1 MNVVLDI
8 RGLSI
13 HRMGL
18 PHAPPII
25 DQISLTLHAGEV
37 LGLIGESGAG
47 KSTIGLSALG
57 YTRPG
62 CQITGGQILFEGR
75 DLLKLDQ
82 AQLRALRGSGIA
94 YIAQSAAQSFNPSL
108 SLGTQI
114 CEASL
119 RVAGADRASVTGYA
133 IDLLGQLDVP
143 DPAGFLNR
151 YPFEVSGGQLQRAM
165 AAMAMMTKPKI
176 IVFDEPTTALDV
188 TTQVEVLAAFRKLI
202 RDHGTAALYI
212 THDLAVVAQMA
223 DRIMVLRHG
232 KMIEMGETDQILN
245 RPQQTYTAAL
255 ISERLPTL
263 DDASPDIGAPLLNV
277 EHLDAGYGPKIKILS
292 DISLSICPNDVFA
305 VVGESG
311 SGKSTLARAIAGLI
325 APSAGLV
332 RFEGQTLAASIT
344 RRPRNL
350 ARRIQYVFQL
360 PDIALNPR
368 HSVYETLARPLKFYF
383 DLSPDQIKVRV
394 FELLDQMELAP
405 DIAQRLPGALSG
417 GQKQRLCIARALAA
431 KPDLIIC
438 DEITSAL
445 DQLVAEEILKLLQRL
460 RIEFGLAYL
469 FITHDLGLVA
479 RIANKVA
486 VLQKGRMVAQGPL
499 AETLV
504 YGRDPYIDRLL
515 TCVPQM
521 RTDWLDEIEA
531 RRRISTTA

>member
-1 MNVVLDI
+1 
-8 RGLSI
+8 
-13 HRMGL
+13 
-18 PHAPPII
+18 
-25 DQISLTLHAGEV
+25 
-37 LGLIGESGAG
+37 
-47 KSTIGLSALG
+47 
-57 YTRPG
+57 
-62 CQITGGQILFEGR
+62 
-75 DLLKLDQ
+75 
-82 AQLRALRGSGIA
+82 
-94 YIAQSAAQSFNPSL
+94 
-108 SLGTQI
+108 
-114 CEASL
+114 
-119 RVAGADRASVTGYA
+119 
-133 IDLLGQLDVP
+133 
-143 DPAGFLNR
+143 
-151 YPFEVSGGQLQRAM
+151 
-165 AAMAMMTKPKI
+165 
-176 IVFDEPTTALDV
+176 
-188 TTQVEVLAAFRKLI
+188 
-202 RDHGTAALYI
+202 
-212 THDLAVVAQMA
+212 
-223 DRIMVLRHG
+223 
-232 KMIEMGETDQILN
+232 
-245 RPQQTYTAAL
+245 
-255 ISERLPTL
+255 
-263 DDASPDIGAPLLNV
+263 
-277 EHLDAGYGPKIKILS
+277 
-292 DISLSICPNDVFA
+292 
-305 VVGESG
+305 
-311 SGKSTLARAIAGLI
+311 
-325 APSAGLV
+325 
-332 RFEGQTLAASIT
+332 
-344 RRPRNL
+344 
-350 ARRIQYVFQL
+350 L

-531 RRRISTTA
+531 KRRISTTA